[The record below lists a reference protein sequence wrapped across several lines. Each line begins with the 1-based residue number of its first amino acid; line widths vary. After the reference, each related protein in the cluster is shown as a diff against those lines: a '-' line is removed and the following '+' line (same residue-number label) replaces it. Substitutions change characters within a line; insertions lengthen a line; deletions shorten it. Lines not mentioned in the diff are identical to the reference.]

1 MICHHEDTPMLLNIS
16 GQKYVLPSNCS
27 FLLSDASNLS
37 PLLDYGTSPVIIIIN
52 FIYSI
57 WLPCTY
63 KFLYIQ
69 FDYLVLNKAVF
80 KWLSKNQNQSNYSD
94 QSQQEQTAL
103 WTNHNSQQ
111 LSATRSKRGK
121 NHAYMVRFVL
131 VLLLIGWKTGRDS
144 FKRITKRSNRNGV
157 ITFESENCSISKKL
171 VYCSVLSSLC
181 DP

>member
-1 MICHHEDTPMLLNIS
+1 MICHHGDTPMLLNIS
-16 GQKYVLPSNCS
+16 GQKYVLPANCS

-37 PLLDYGTSPVIIIIN
+37 PLLDYGRSPVIVIIN

-69 FDYLVLNKAVF
+69 FEAVF

-103 WTNHNSQQ
+103 WTNHNSYQ

-121 NHAYMVRFVL
+121 NHTYVVRLIL
-131 VLLLIGWKTGRDS
+131 VLLVIGWKTGA
-144 FKRITKRSNRNGV
+144 
-157 ITFESENCSISKKL
+157 
-171 VYCSVLSSLC
+171 SLFSQSLRVAIAIA
-181 DP
+181 